1 MSDWI
6 VYHIQHSN
14 DAALCRARDLL
25 RRIRSRQLYKFV
37 GEVIDKEKK
46 ETSSSSSSSSN
57 SNSNSSGHFEEE
69 ATNVAGDAQIQ
80 KKKKKK
86 NKAAREL
93 EVAKQ
98 IAFHCNQIQ
107 RHNSSVLLPNSANEE
122 EGVSHTVIAEEDILV
137 CVVEIGYGK
146 GDENPVNFTHFY
158 ATDRRRTSSS
168 SSSSSSTSTSL
179 SGEGEVQVGI
189 IPSEKVS
196 TMVPAAFSERWCRVW
211 CRDSSKLPLLKQGFS
226 KWIEEDMGQN
236 SSSFLLSASASPASP
251 THSALQGD
259 RADDVSPTVKKKLKM

>member
-6 VYHIQHSN
+6 IYHIQHSD
-14 DAALCRARDLL
+14 DAALGKARDLL

-46 ETSSSSSSSSN
+46 ETSSSSSSSS
-57 SNSNSSGHFEEE
+57 SNGHEEE
-69 ATNVAGDAQIQ
+69 ATNVAADSLIQ

-98 IAFHCNQIQ
+98 IAFHCNEIQ
-107 RHNSSVLLPNSANEE
+107 RLNSSSSLPPNSAHED
-122 EGVSHTVIAEEDILV
+122 GGISHTVIAEEDILV

-158 ATDRRRTSSS
+158 ATDRRRTSSTS
-168 SSSSSSTSTSL
+168 YSSTSTSL

-236 SSSFLLSASASPASP
+236 SSSFLLSASASPASS

-259 RADDVSPTVKKKLKM
+259 RVDDVNPTVKKKLKM